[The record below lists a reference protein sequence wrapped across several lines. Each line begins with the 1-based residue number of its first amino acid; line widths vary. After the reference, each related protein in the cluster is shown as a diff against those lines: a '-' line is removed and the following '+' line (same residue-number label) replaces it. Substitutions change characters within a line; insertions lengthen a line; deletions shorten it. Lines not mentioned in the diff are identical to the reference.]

1 MARSMAAAA
10 VWWVRIAGVTAVV
23 LALGA
28 GPAALPAAAG
38 PVHASEW
45 ALSALK
51 AGQAWRHSK
60 GAGVTV
66 AVIGTGVDA
75 SHPDLARRV
84 TAGADFGNG
93 GGNRGMQDTTTD
105 NGQGTHVAS
114 LIAAD
119 AANYRGN
126 GLYGIAPQARILPLG
141 IVSNGSPSATAAARA
156 VRYAV
161 TRGVRIIDV
170 AVSFRTARPGL
181 RSAVGYAIRHG
192 AVIVTGAGDDGAT
205 GDRPVY
211 PAAFPGVVAVA
222 ATDARG
228 AVWPASYHGK
238 AVLLAA
244 PGVDILCA
252 AGDGSYWTGDGTQYA
267 AAWVA
272 GSAALLRSAHPSWT
286 RAQIMAQLTATAGR
300 HDAKRRNP
308 AYGYGVVRP
317 AAALA
322 HRAAPRGAAAEFPA
336 GGQAAAAPR
345 AGTRGTSSHGS
356 GGDAAWI
363 AIVVVAGIAAVCAAI
378 VLARA
383 SRKPPRPF

>member
-10 VWWVRIAGVTAVV
+10 MWGVRIAGVAAAA
-23 LALGA
+23 LALGS
-28 GPAALPAAAG
+28 GPAAQPAAAG
-38 PVHASEW
+38 PLHTSEW

-66 AVIGTGVDA
+66 AVVGTGVDA
-75 SHPDLARRV
+75 SHPDLASRV
-84 TAGADFGNG
+84 TAGADFGNA
-93 GGNRGMQDTTTD
+93 GGNRGRQDTTTD
-105 NGQGTHVAS
+105 DGQGTHVAS

-141 IVSNGSPSATAAARA
+141 IISNGSPSATAAARA

-161 TRGVRIIDV
+161 ARGVRIIDV
-170 AVSFRTARPGL
+170 AVGFRTASPAL
-181 RSAVGYAIRHG
+181 RSAVGYAVRHG

-211 PAAFPGVVAVA
+211 PAAFPGAVAVA

-228 AVWPASYHGK
+228 AVWPASYHGR

-244 PGVDILCA
+244 PGVHILCA
-252 AGDGSYWTGDGTQYA
+252 ARDGTYWTGDGTQYA

-286 RAQIMAQLTATAGR
+286 RAQILAQMTATAGR
-300 HDAKRRNP
+300 HDAKGRRNP
-308 AYGYGVVRP
+308 GYGYGIIRP
-317 AAALA
+317 ASALA
-322 HRAAPRGAAAEFPA
+322 HRAAPPGAAAEFPA
-336 GGQAAAAPR
+336 GGQAAAPRDGAPG
-345 AGTRGTSSHGS
+345 ASSHGS

-363 AIVVVAGIAAVCAAI
+363 AVLAVAGVAAVGAAI